1 MPVSPHFSESVGQLA
16 ESGTPPIAA
25 GTIYSSQ
32 GIKLIDKGA
41 RVDPRLY
48 ERLMQHQLSA
58 PLEDSLQAEDSVTG
72 KGLRA
77 VAEDLIR
84 RRPVLQH
91 MLDKPGLQ
99 AMLLDALESL
109 PLPAPIAFQLSV
121 ARDVHPEL
129 FQYSVCT
136 ALIAGWLAS
145 TQSTVRFDISM
156 LTAGGLLHDLGMMH
170 IDPVLL
176 QAEGRLTREQRRQLS
191 SHPLVS
197 ALLLERHH
205 EYPRELIRAV
215 REHHEML
222 DGSGYPAGLAGDKI
236 SPWGRMLSLVQVV
249 SALLRP
255 GRGVRTARL
264 SMLLRTNRHHF
275 DRALCDR
282 VLAVLRRLLQ
292 EATPATMT
300 EMASFEPV
308 ANPVERLN
316 TIDRVLAA
324 WPEAITKDANVP
336 PARRAAM
343 GTISEQCTQMRRILA
358 ETGATTEQLEQLGE
372 DAHDEILLEEL
383 ALITRELA
391 WQLRMLARQTRR
403 RWHAAPKE
411 ALPQALEDWLVL
423 ADTTS
428 SELLE
433 ASAAAA

>member
-16 ESGTPPIAA
+16 SSSTPPVAA
-25 GTIYSSQ
+25 GTIYSAQ
-32 GIKLIDKGA
+32 GVKLIEKGA

-48 ERLMQHQLSA
+48 ERLMQHQLAA
-58 PLEDSLQAEDSVTG
+58 PLEDSLAAEDGVTG
-72 KGLRA
+72 KSLRA
-77 VAEDLIR
+77 VAEDLISR
-84 RRPVLQH
+84 RTVLQH
-91 MLDKPGLQ
+91 MLDKPGLK
-99 AMLLDALESL
+99 AILLDALESL

-121 ARDVHPEL
+121 ARDVHPDL

-136 ALIAGWLAS
+136 AIIAGWLAS

-170 IDPVLL
+170 IDPILL
-176 QAEGRLTREQRRQLS
+176 QAEGRLGRDQRRQLY

-222 DGSGYPAGLAGDKI
+222 DGSGYPSGLAGDKV
-236 SPWGRMLSLVQVV
+236 SPWGRTLALAQVV

-292 EATPATMT
+292 EATPATLT
-300 EMASFEPV
+300 EMASLEPV
-308 ANPVERLN
+308 TNPVECLN
-316 TIDRVLAA
+316 TIDSVLAA
-324 WPEAITKDANVP
+324 WPDAMTKDANVP

-343 GTISEQCTQMRRILA
+343 GTIAEQCTQMRRILA
-358 ETGATTEQLEQLGE
+358 ETGATTEQLEQLGA
-372 DAHDEILLEEL
+372 DAHDTLLLEEL

-391 WQLRMLARQTRR
+391 WQLRMLSRQARR
-403 RWHAAPKE
+403 RWHAAPDE
-411 ALPQALEDWLVL
+411 ALPAALEHWLGM
-423 ADTTS
+423 AETTS